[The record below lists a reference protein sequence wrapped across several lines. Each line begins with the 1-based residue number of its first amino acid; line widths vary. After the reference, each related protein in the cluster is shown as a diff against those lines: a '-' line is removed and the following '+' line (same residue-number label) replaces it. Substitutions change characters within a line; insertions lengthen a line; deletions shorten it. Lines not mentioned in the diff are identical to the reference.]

1 MRRNLVDNNACIES
15 FIGLMHRGP
24 KTLKASGISNAS
36 SGKRAIADI
45 PAEIQLKISDLINPS
60 ITKLSNE
67 RALFDGNLSQHCN
80 DASRADLALISY
92 FKRRGLLPLEADIA
106 FRASGLYRPKWDE
119 MRGEST
125 YGQRTITTAYR
136 EQSQSSPT
144 SRYDQLQLIRP
155 SFVAGGM
162 PPRDFVGPLLT
173 NGVRLF
179 PLGAISALVA
189 LGATGKTTL
198 LMSLAAHIAAGK
210 SWGESPLKAA
220 KVMLLCV
227 EETEA
232 ELTRKFSATVE
243 DWTTVERDAAM
254 LNLSFIS
261 FVGKDPR
268 LTTPQTGSL
277 QGSGLAED
285 IVRLANQASLQDGL
299 VILDHMQGFA
309 SGDLNISETAVAI
322 CREANKIV
330 DATGA
335 AVVFAAHISKA
346 NIAATTVEQGFAVGS
361 LAFENAVRQMSGM
374 IGMTPDQAKNLGL
387 TDFRKEFAMLS
398 VAKNSYGPSGGD
410 IWIRKEYKPEYHT
423 VIAKPT
429 QLKKPI
435 PITRK
440 TSDQRLADSLV
451 AYISEHPNT
460 TKNKLDLLAGLKE
473 HFKASK
479 PNIRRVIDEL
489 IQNKVLELYEVSA
502 TERNAA
508 GLSKQIKGVLRISSQ
523 HLMPTIN

>member
-1 MRRNLVDNNACIES
+1 
-15 FIGLMHRGP
+15 MHRRAKP
-24 KTLKASGISNAS
+24 LNAQFLSNATAGRRS
-36 SGKRAIADI
+36 VEDI
-45 PAEIQLKISDLINPS
+45 PAELQLRISDLINPS
-60 ITKLSNE
+60 ALQLSNE
-67 RALFDGNLSQHCN
+67 RALFQGDISQHGD
-80 DASRADLALISY
+80 DASRADLALIRH
-92 FKRRGLLPLEADIA
+92 FKSRGLLPVEADIA

-119 MRGEST
+119 MRGAST

-136 EQSQSSPT
+136 DQPQSKPAST
-144 SRYDQLQLIRP
+144 HVQLQLIHP
-155 SFVAGGM
+155 SFVEGGM
-162 PPRDFVGPLLT
+162 APREFVGPLLT

-189 LGATGKTTL
+189 LGSTGKTTL

-210 SWGESPLKAA
+210 TWGDSPLKAA

-227 EETEA
+227 EETEE

-243 DWTTVERDAAM
+243 DWTSAERDLAM

-268 LTTPQTGSL
+268 LTTPQNGSL

-285 IVRLANQASLQDGL
+285 IVRLANQTSLQDGL

-346 NIAATTVEQGFAVGS
+346 NIGATTVEQGFAVGS

-374 IGMTPDQAKNLGL
+374 ICMTPEQAKNLAL
-387 TDFRKEFAMLS
+387 TDFRKDFSLLS
-398 VAKNSYGPSGGD
+398 VPKNSYGPPGGD
-410 IWIRKEYKPEYHT
+410 IWIRKEYKPDYHT
-423 VIAKPT
+423 VVAKPA
-429 QLKKPI
+429 QLAKPI
-435 PITRK
+435 PVARK
-440 TSDQRLADSLV
+440 TSDQRLSESLV
-451 AYISEHPNT
+451 AYIAEHPNT
-460 TKNKLDLLAGLKE
+460 TRNKLELMAGLNE
-473 HFKASK
+473 YFKASK
-479 PNIRRVIDEL
+479 PTIRRVIDEL
-489 IQNKVLELYEVSA
+489 IQNNALELYTVTA
-502 TERNAA
+502 VERHAA
-508 GLSKQIKGVLRISSQ
+508 GLSKQIKCVLRISSQ
-523 HLMPTIN
+523 HLMPEISPFSQNRNSGFKP